1 MIANAIGLTCGVRH
15 LLPWAYTIFL
25 AGLLVRRL
33 RHDERRCQA
42 KYESAWDAYRALV
55 PYRLIPGI
63 W

>member
-1 MIANAIGLTCGVRH
+1 MCARRWGAPQPPALGVRT
-15 LLPWAYTIFL
+15 YTIFL

-42 KYESAWDAYRALV
+42 KYGSAWDAYRALV
-55 PYRLIPGI
+55 PYPLIPGV